1 MSPKKYTLMII
12 PDDDSSSRSYYFS
25 KSKVYSIFFL
35 CIFFISASF
44 FIGFFS
50 IKNLSSY
57 YNLKN
62 QHDSFSKERLRVLE
76 LTQDL
81 NRIKQM
87 DGLIRKSLGSSLKID
102 SLKPV
107 LDTSANGFQGLN
119 AEISYLDNIPSH
131 APVSGYISQRSGSE
145 GFFITKS
152 HNGIDIVAK
161 EEEPVMAAASG
172 VVVFSGWTYEFGNQ
186 VILYHGDNYF
196 TFYGHNKQ
204 NFKKQRELVG
214 RGEVIGL
221 VGSTG
226 VSSGPHLH
234 FEVWKKFEP
243 IDPLIYFPE
252 YSKMDLTSVNE

>member
-12 PDDDSSSRSYYFS
+12 PDDDSLSHSYYFS
-25 KSKVYSIFFL
+25 KSKAYIIILSCSALI
-35 CIFFISASF
+35 IASF
-44 FIGFFS
+44 FIAVFS
-50 IKNLSSY
+50 VQNLSKY
-57 YNLKN
+57 YKIKA
-62 QHDSFSKERLRVLE
+62 QYESFSEERLKVLE

-87 DGLIRKSLGSSLKID
+87 DGLIRKSLGTSLKID

-107 LDTSANGFQGLN
+107 LDTSAIGFQKLN
-119 AEISYLDNIPSH
+119 PEISYLDNIPSH
-131 APVSGYISQRSGSE
+131 APINGYLSQRSGSE
-145 GFFITKS
+145 GFFVTKG

-161 EEEPVMAAASG
+161 EEEPIMAAASG
-172 VVVFSGWTYEFGNQ
+172 IIVFSGWTYEFGNQ
-186 VILYHGDNYF
+186 IILYHGNDYF

-204 NFKKQRELVG
+204 NFKKQRDLVE

-234 FEVWKKFEP
+234 FEIWKNFDS

-252 YSKMDLTSVNE
+252 YSTMDLTSTNE

>member
-1 MSPKKYTLMII
+1 MPPKKYTIMII

-25 KSKVYSIFFL
+25 KSKAYIIIISCSFFM
-35 CIFFISASF
+35 IASF
-44 FIGFFS
+44 FVAVFSVQNLSNYYS
-50 IKNLSSY
+50 IKS
-57 YNLKN
+57 
-62 QHDSFSKERLRVLE
+62 QHDSFSQERLKVIE

-87 DGLIRKSLGSSLKID
+87 DGLIRKSLGTSLKID

-107 LDTSANGFQGLN
+107 LDTSVTGFQDLN
-119 AEISYLDNIPSH
+119 PEISYLDNIPSH
-131 APVSGYISQRSGSE
+131 APINGYLSQRSGSE
-145 GFFITKS
+145 GFFVAKG
-152 HNGIDIVAK
+152 HNGIDIVAR
-161 EEEPVMAAASG
+161 EEEPILAAASG
-172 VVVFSGWTYEFGNQ
+172 VIVFSGWTYEFGNQ
-186 VILYHGDNYF
+186 VIIYHGNDYF

-204 NFKKQRELVG
+204 NFKKQRELVE

-234 FEVWKKFEP
+234 FEVWKNFDP

-252 YSKMDLTSVNE
+252 YSTMDLTSTNE

>member
-1 MSPKKYTLMII
+1 MII
-12 PDDDSSSRSYYFS
+12 PDDDSSSRSYYLS
-25 KSKVYSIFFL
+25 KNKIYIIIIVCSVLILTSFFL
-35 CIFFISASF
+35 SV
-44 FIGFFS
+44 FS
-50 IKNLSSY
+50 IQNISSY
-57 YNLKN
+57 HKLKT
-62 QHDSFSKERLRVLE
+62 QYESFSAERLKVLE

-87 DGLIRKSLGSSLKID
+87 DGLIRKSLGSTLQID
-102 SLKPV
+102 SIKPV
-107 LDTSANGFQGLN
+107 LDTNSINFQGLSSK
-119 AEISYLDNIPSH
+119 ISYLDNIPSH
-131 APVSGYISQRSGSE
+131 APISGYISQRSGSE

-161 EEEPVMAAASG
+161 EEEPIMAAATG
-172 VVVFSGWTYEFGNQ
+172 VIVFSGWTYEFGNQ
-186 VILYHGDNYF
+186 IILYHGNDYF

-204 NFKKQRELVG
+204 NFKNQREIVK

-234 FEVWKKFEP
+234 FEVWKKFNP

-252 YSKMDLTSVNE
+252 YSTMDLTSTNE